1 MMEKNL
7 KENPE
12 EKLEKK
18 LEEDSEEDLDMEPYF
33 KAWAAY
39 KKRLATIPMPEMD
52 LKQLKKWGR
61 RSPRRKLL
69 RREVASLIA
78 GIVLFVFFLCH
89 YTKGMAMPVPYI
101 ITLLL
106 CVLCMA
112 DSLYALR
119 LIALTNP
126 LTASIPDMLIN
137 CARLR
142 LYQKIELIA
151 ALGVVTPLGFLFM
164 VPNILWIRQSV
175 NLYTEWNCYKD
186 LYGKPLLIVIALDII
201 CILWVYRSNLHVIK
215 GTIKEIRENRKFFN
229 N

>member
-39 KKRLATIPMPEMD
+39 KKRLATIPMPEVD

-69 RREVASLIA
+69 RREVACLIA

-106 CVLCMA
+106 CVLCIA

-137 CARLR
+137 CDRLR
-142 LYQKIELIA
+142 LYQKIELMAVI
-151 ALGVVTPLGFLFM
+151 GVVIPLSVLF
-164 VPNILWIRQSV
+164 VSPVVEWIWNSI
-175 NLYTEWNCYKD
+175 NLYSIWISDTFSFF
-186 LYGKPLLIVIALDII
+186 II
-201 CILWVYRSNLHVIK
+201 PF
-215 GTIKEIRENRKFFN
+215 EF
-229 N
+229 

>member
-39 KKRLATIPMPEMD
+39 KKRLATIPMPEVD

-69 RREVASLIA
+69 RREVACLIA

-106 CVLCMA
+106 CVLCIA

-126 LTASIPDMLIN
+126 LTASTPDMLIN

-142 LYQKIELIA
+142 LYQKIELLAVI
-151 ALGVVTPLGFLFM
+151 GVAIPLSVLF
-164 VPNILWIRQSV
+164 VSPVVEWIWNSI
-175 NLYTEWNCYKD
+175 NLYSIWISDTFSF
-186 LYGKPLLIVIALDII
+186 LIILIAVISGLLVSI
-201 CILWVYRSNLHVIK
+201 YMFRSNLDGIK
-215 GTIKEIRENRKFFN
+215 DSIKEIRENRDFFKK
-229 N
+229 

>member
-39 KKRLATIPMPEMD
+39 KKRLATIPMPEVD

-69 RREVASLIA
+69 RREVACLIA

-106 CVLCMA
+106 CVLCIA

-126 LTASIPDMLIN
+126 LTASTPDMLIN

-142 LYQKIELIA
+142 LYQKIELLAVI
-151 ALGVVTPLGFLFM
+151 GVAIPLSVLF
-164 VPNILWIRQSV
+164 VSPVVEWIWNSI
-175 NLYTEWNCYKD
+175 NLYSIWISDTFSFFII
-186 LYGKPLLIVIALDII
+186 LIAVISGLLVSI
-201 CILWVYRSNLHVIK
+201 YMFRSNLDGIK
-215 GTIKEIRENRKFFN
+215 DSIKEIRENRDFFKK
-229 N
+229 

>member
-1 MMEKNL
+1 MNREQEKEDQIWEAYARVWQAQDKAL
-7 KENPE
+7 ENMPVPE
-12 EKLEKK
+12 V
-18 LEEDSEEDLDMEPYF
+18 
-33 KAWAAY
+33 
-39 KKRLATIPMPEMD
+39 D
-52 LKQLKKWGR
+52 LKKLKKWHR
-61 RSPRRKLL
+61 RSPRSKLL

-89 YTKGMAMPVPYI
+89 YQKGMAMPIPYI

-126 LTASIPDMLIN
+126 LTASIPDMLTN

-151 ALGVVTPLGFLFM
+151 VLGVVTPLGFLF
-164 VPNILWIRQSV
+164 VAPTTGWILNSM
-175 NLYTEWNCYKD
+175 NFYTEGIGDAIFW
-186 LYGKPLLIVIALDII
+186 PILLIAVLACVLVSIYM
-201 CILWVYRSNLHVIK
+201 YRSNIHLIK
-215 GTIKEIRENRKFFN
+215 ESIKEIMENREFFKK
-229 N
+229 

>member
-1 MMEKNL
+1 MNTSEKDF
-7 KENPE
+7 
-12 EKLEKK
+12 EK
-18 LEEDSEEDLDMEPYF
+18 DLDMEPYF
-33 KAWAAY
+33 RAWQAQNKA
-39 KKRLATIPMPEMD
+39 LENMPVPEVD
-52 LKQLKKWGR
+52 LKKLKKWHR
-61 RSPRRKLL
+61 RSPRSKLL
-69 RREVASLIA
+69 RREVAALLLSIA
-78 GIVLFVFFLCH
+78 MLVFFLCQ
-89 YTKGMAMPVPYI
+89 YKKGMAMPVPYI
-101 ITLLL
+101 MTLLL
-106 CVLCMA
+106 CVLCIA

-126 LTASIPDMLIN
+126 LTASFPDMMTN

>member
-1 MMEKNL
+1 MEKNL

-39 KKRLATIPMPEMD
+39 KKRLATIPMPEVD

-69 RREVASLIA
+69 RREVACLIA

-106 CVLCMA
+106 CVLCIA

-137 CARLR
+137 CDRLR
-142 LYQKIELIA
+142 LYQKIELMAVI
-151 ALGVVTPLGFLFM
+151 GVVIPLSVLF
-164 VPNILWIRQSV
+164 VSPVVEWIWNSI
-175 NLYTEWNCYKD
+175 NLYSIWISDTFSFFII
-186 LYGKPLLIVIALDII
+186 LIAVISGLLVSI
-201 CILWVYRSNLHVIK
+201 YMFRSNLDGIK
-215 GTIKEIRENRKFFN
+215 DSIKEIRENRDFFKK
-229 N
+229 

>member
-1 MMEKNL
+1 MMEKDL

-12 EKLEKK
+12 EKLE
-18 LEEDSEEDLDMEPYF
+18 EVSEVDLDMEPYF
-33 KAWAAY
+33 RAWAAY
-39 KKRLATIPMPEMD
+39 KQRLAKIPVPEVD
-52 LKQLKKWGR
+52 LKKLKKWHR
-61 RSPRRKLL
+61 RSPRSKLL

-89 YTKGMAMPVPYI
+89 YQKGMAMPIPYI

-126 LTASIPDMLIN
+126 LTASFPDMMTN

-142 LYQKIELIA
+142 LYQKIELLA
-151 ALGVVTPLGFLFM
+151 ALGVVLPLTFLFIAP
-164 VPNILWIRQSV
+164 VTEWILYSV
-175 NLYTEWNCYKD
+175 NLYIERINDIAFWIILLTAGVSGVPASIYLYCSNIRFIKD
-186 LYGKPLLIVIALDII
+186 
-201 CILWVYRSNLHVIK
+201 S
-215 GTIKEIRENRKFFN
+215 IKEIRENRDFFKK
-229 N
+229 

>member
-39 KKRLATIPMPEMD
+39 KKRLATIPMPEVD

-69 RREVASLIA
+69 RREVACLIA

-106 CVLCMA
+106 CVLCIA

-137 CARLR
+137 CDRLR
-142 LYQKIELIA
+142 LYQKIELMAVI
-151 ALGVVTPLGFLFM
+151 GVVIPLSVLF
-164 VPNILWIRQSV
+164 VSPVVEWIWNSI
-175 NLYTEWNCYKD
+175 NLYSIWISDTFSFFII
-186 LYGKPLLIVIALDII
+186 LIAVISGLLVSI
-201 CILWVYRSNLHVIK
+201 YMFRSNLDGIK
-215 GTIKEIRENRKFFN
+215 DSIKEIRENRDFFKK
-229 N
+229 